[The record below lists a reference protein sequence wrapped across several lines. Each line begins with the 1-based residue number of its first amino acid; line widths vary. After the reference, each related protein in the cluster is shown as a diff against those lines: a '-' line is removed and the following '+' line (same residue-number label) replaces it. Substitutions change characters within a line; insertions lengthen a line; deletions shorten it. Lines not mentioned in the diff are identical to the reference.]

1 VMWLFPWLS
10 YAAIAAMGAVLIA
23 MAFTPSLQQDFKF
36 SCITLVVALG
46 AYLVT
51 KRMRRPAAVAS
62 VST

>member
-1 VMWLFPWLS
+1 
-10 YAAIAAMGAVLIA
+10 MGAVLIA

-51 KRMRRPAAVAS
+51 RRMRRPAAVAS